1 MPIKKADPVIVKTH
15 SSKSKKP
22 LFISKVSQVSNKSL
36 GLKPQPRVLLRE
48 ITNES
53 NLGKNTRK
61 ADNRITETSKCVFF
75 VLLGK
80 IKWYILLVK

>member
-15 SSKSKKP
+15 SSKGKKP
-22 LFISKVSQVSNKSL
+22 IFISKVSNKSL

-61 ADNRITETSKCVFF
+61 ADNRITETGKCVF
-75 VLLGK
+75 L
-80 IKWYILLVK
+80 IY